1 MSKIFC
7 KTASLRRNRSRIC
20 LGGKDII
27 TRIVLILTL
36 LFAPFSFA
44 EDSPV
49 GLWKT
54 IDDKTNKPRSLVR
67 IVEEN
72 GEYKGIVEK
81 GLREGDNPER
91 LCEKCDAPRKNQK
104 IVGMTFMW
112 GLKKA
117 GNEYKGGEI
126 LDPENGKIYRCK
138 MKLIDGS
145 KKLDVRG
152 FIGIALIGRTQTW
165 LRQE

>member
-1 MSKIFC
+1 MGPF
-7 KTASLRRNRSRIC
+7 
-20 LGGKDII
+20 
-27 TRIVLILTL
+27 VLILTL
-36 LFAPFSFA
+36 LLFAPLSFA
-44 EDSPV
+44 ADSPV

-81 GLREGDNPER
+81 GLREDDNPER
-91 LCEKCDAPRKNQK
+91 VCEKCDAPRKNQK
-104 IVGMTFMW
+104 IHGMTFMW
-112 GLKKA
+112 GLKKD
-117 GNEYKGGEI
+117 GNEFKGGEI

-138 MKLIDGS
+138 MKLVDGG

-165 LRQE
+165 WREE

>member
-1 MSKIFC
+1 MMGRF
-7 KTASLRRNRSRIC
+7 
-20 LGGKDII
+20 
-27 TRIVLILTL
+27 VLILTL
-36 LFAPFSFA
+36 LLFAPLSFA
-44 EDSPV
+44 ADSPV

-81 GLREGDNPER
+81 GLREDDNPER
-91 LCEKCDAPRKNQK
+91 VCEKCDAPRKNQK
-104 IVGMTFMW
+104 IQGMTFMW
-112 GLKKA
+112 GLKKD
-117 GNEYKGGEI
+117 GNEFKGGEI

-138 MKLIDGS
+138 MKLVDGG

-165 LRQE
+165 WREE

>member
-1 MSKIFC
+1 MMGRF
-7 KTASLRRNRSRIC
+7 
-20 LGGKDII
+20 
-27 TRIVLILTL
+27 VLILTL
-36 LFAPFSFA
+36 LLFAPLSFA
-44 EDSPV
+44 ADSPV

-81 GLREGDNPER
+81 GLREDDNPER
-91 LCEKCDAPRKNQK
+91 VCEKCDAPRKNQK
-104 IVGMTFMW
+104 IHGMTFMW
-112 GLKKA
+112 GLKKD
-117 GNEYKGGEI
+117 GNEFKGGEI

-138 MKLIDGS
+138 MKLVDGG

-165 LRQE
+165 WRQE

>member
-1 MSKIFC
+1 MGRF
-7 KTASLRRNRSRIC
+7 
-20 LGGKDII
+20 
-27 TRIVLILTL
+27 VLILTL
-36 LFAPFSFA
+36 LLFAPLSFA
-44 EDSPV
+44 ADSPV

-54 IDDKTNKPRSLVR
+54 VDDKTNKPRSLVR

-81 GLREGDNPER
+81 GLREDDNPER
-91 LCEKCDAPRKNQK
+91 VCEKCDAPRKYQK
-104 IVGMTFMW
+104 IQGMIFMW
-112 GLKKA
+112 GLKKD
-117 GNEYKGGEI
+117 GNEFKGGEI

-138 MKLIDGS
+138 MKLVDGG

-165 LRQE
+165 WREE

>member
-1 MSKIFC
+1 M
-7 KTASLRRNRSRIC
+7 
-20 LGGKDII
+20 
-27 TRIVLILTL
+27 
-36 LFAPFSFA
+36 FAPLSFA
-44 EDSPV
+44 ADSPV

-81 GLREGDNPER
+81 GLREDDNPER
-91 LCEKCDAPRKNQK
+91 VCEKCDAPRKNQK
-104 IVGMTFMW
+104 IQGMTFMW
-112 GLKKA
+112 GLKKD
-117 GNEYKGGEI
+117 GNEFKGGEI

-138 MKLIDGS
+138 MKLVDGG

-165 LRQE
+165 WREE

>member
-1 MSKIFC
+1 M
-7 KTASLRRNRSRIC
+7 
-20 LGGKDII
+20 
-27 TRIVLILTL
+27 TRMLLILVMFF
-36 LFAPFSFA
+36 FAPFSFA
-44 EDSPV
+44 NDSPV

-81 GLREGDNPER
+81 GLREDDNPER
-91 LCEKCDAPRKNQK
+91 VCEKCDAPRKNQK
-104 IVGMTFMW
+104 IQGMTFMW
-112 GLKKA
+112 GLKKD
-117 GNEYKGGEI
+117 GNEFKGGEI

-138 MKLIDGS
+138 MKLVDGG

-165 LRQE
+165 WREE

>member
-1 MSKIFC
+1 MGRF
-7 KTASLRRNRSRIC
+7 
-20 LGGKDII
+20 
-27 TRIVLILTL
+27 VLILTL
-36 LFAPFSFA
+36 LLFAPLSFA
-44 EDSPV
+44 ADSPV

-81 GLREGDNPER
+81 GLRADDNPDR
-91 LCEKCDAPRKNQK
+91 VCEKCDAPRKNQK
-104 IVGMTFMW
+104 IQGMTFMW
-112 GLKKA
+112 GLKKD
-117 GNEYKGGEI
+117 GNEFKGGEI

-138 MKLIDGS
+138 MKLIDSG

-152 FIGIALIGRTQTW
+152 YIGIALIGRTQTW
-165 LRQE
+165 WREE

>member
-1 MSKIFC
+1 MGPF
-7 KTASLRRNRSRIC
+7 
-20 LGGKDII
+20 
-27 TRIVLILTL
+27 VLILTL
-36 LFAPFSFA
+36 LLFAPLSFA
-44 EDSPV
+44 ADSPV

-81 GLREGDNPER
+81 GLREDDNPER
-91 LCEKCDAPRKNQK
+91 VCEKCDAPRKNQK
-104 IVGMTFMW
+104 IHGMIFMW
-112 GLKKA
+112 GLKKD
-117 GNEYKGGEI
+117 GNEFKGGEI

-138 MKLIDGS
+138 MKLVDGG

-165 LRQE
+165 WREE

>member
-1 MSKIFC
+1 MGRF
-7 KTASLRRNRSRIC
+7 
-20 LGGKDII
+20 
-27 TRIVLILTL
+27 VLILTL
-36 LFAPFSFA
+36 LLFAPLSFA
-44 EDSPV
+44 ADGPV

-81 GLREGDNPER
+81 GLREDDNPER
-91 LCEKCDAPRKNQK
+91 VCEKCDAPRKNQK
-104 IVGMTFMW
+104 IQGMTFMW
-112 GLKKA
+112 GLKKD
-117 GNEYKGGEI
+117 GNEFKGGEI

-138 MKLIDGS
+138 MKLIDSG

-152 FIGIALIGRTQTW
+152 YIGIALIGRTQTW
-165 LRQE
+165 WREE

>member
-1 MSKIFC
+1 MGRFVL
-7 KTASLRRNRSRIC
+7 SLT
-20 LGGKDII
+20 L
-27 TRIVLILTL
+27 L
-36 LFAPFSFA
+36 LFAPLSFA
-44 EDSPV
+44 ADSPV

-54 IDDKTNKPRSLVR
+54 VDDKTNKPRSLVR

-81 GLREGDNPER
+81 GLREDDNPER
-91 LCEKCDAPRKNQK
+91 VCEKCDAPRKNQK
-104 IVGMTFMW
+104 IQGMIFMW
-112 GLKKA
+112 GLKKD
-117 GNEYKGGEI
+117 GNEFKGGEI

-138 MKLIDGS
+138 MKLIDGG

-165 LRQE
+165 WREE

>member
-1 MSKIFC
+1 MGRF
-7 KTASLRRNRSRIC
+7 
-20 LGGKDII
+20 
-27 TRIVLILTL
+27 VLILTL
-36 LFAPFSFA
+36 LLFAPLSFA
-44 EDSPV
+44 ADSPV

-54 IDDKTNKPRSLVR
+54 VDDKTNKPRSLVR

-81 GLREGDNPER
+81 GLREDDNPER
-91 LCEKCDAPRKNQK
+91 VCEKCDAPRKNQK
-104 IVGMTFMW
+104 IQGMTFMW
-112 GLKKA
+112 GLKKD
-117 GNEYKGGEI
+117 GNEFKGGEI

-138 MKLIDGS
+138 MKLVDGG

-165 LRQE
+165 WREE

>member
-1 MSKIFC
+1 M
-7 KTASLRRNRSRIC
+7 
-20 LGGKDII
+20 
-27 TRIVLILTL
+27 TRMLLILVMFF
-36 LFAPFSFA
+36 FAPFSFA
-44 EDSPV
+44 NDSPV

-67 IVEEN
+67 IVEKN

-81 GLREGDNPER
+81 GLREDDNPER
-91 LCEKCDAPRKNQK
+91 VCEKCDAPRKNQK
-104 IVGMTFMW
+104 IQGMTFMW
-112 GLKKA
+112 GLKKD
-117 GNEYKGGEI
+117 GNEFKGGEI

-138 MKLIDGS
+138 MKLVDGG

-165 LRQE
+165 WREE

>member
-1 MSKIFC
+1 MGRF
-7 KTASLRRNRSRIC
+7 
-20 LGGKDII
+20 
-27 TRIVLILTL
+27 VLILTL
-36 LFAPFSFA
+36 LLFAPLSFA

-81 GLREGDNPER
+81 GLREDDNPER
-91 LCEKCDAPRKNQK
+91 VCEKCDAPRKNQK
-104 IVGMTFMW
+104 IQGMTFMW
-112 GLKKA
+112 GLKKD
-117 GNEYKGGEI
+117 GNEFKGGEI

-138 MKLIDGS
+138 MKLVDGG

-165 LRQE
+165 WREE

>member
-1 MSKIFC
+1 MGRF
-7 KTASLRRNRSRIC
+7 
-20 LGGKDII
+20 
-27 TRIVLILTL
+27 VLILTL
-36 LFAPFSFA
+36 LLFAPLSFA
-44 EDSPV
+44 ADSPV

-81 GLREGDNPER
+81 GLREDDNPER
-91 LCEKCDAPRKNQK
+91 VCEKCDAPRKNQK
-104 IVGMTFMW
+104 IQGMTFMW
-112 GLKKA
+112 GLKKD
-117 GNEYKGGEI
+117 GNEFKGGEI
-126 LDPENGKIYRCK
+126 LEPENGKIYRCK
-138 MKLIDGS
+138 MKLVDGG

-165 LRQE
+165 WREE

>member
-1 MSKIFC
+1 MGRF
-7 KTASLRRNRSRIC
+7 
-20 LGGKDII
+20 
-27 TRIVLILTL
+27 VLILTL
-36 LFAPFSFA
+36 LLFAPLSFA
-44 EDSPV
+44 ADSPV

-54 IDDKTNKPRSLVR
+54 VDDKTNKPRSLVR

-81 GLREGDNPER
+81 GLREDDNPER
-91 LCEKCDAPRKNQK
+91 VCEKCDVPRKNQK
-104 IVGMTFMW
+104 IQGMIFMW
-112 GLKKA
+112 GLKKD
-117 GNEYKGGEI
+117 GNEFKGGEI

-138 MKLIDGS
+138 MKLVDGG

-165 LRQE
+165 WREE